1 MTICLRSRRF
11 RLLGHL
17 GLPDPFDSSAPL
29 CAPPSLAR
37 LARLL
42 RRGLMACL
50 LGLGLGVAALS
61 PAQAIDL
68 SLKTIRVGNLSRA
81 YFSERSSVGEARPL
95 IIALHA
101 SGSSGSLMA
110 RATGL
115 TEIAEAAGYMVV
127 YPNGTGLAIDA
138 RTWNSG
144 GCCGYAQ
151 MHKVDDVAFLRALI
165 GKLVK
170 DGLADPQRVYLVGVS
185 NGGMMAYRMA
195 AEAPELLR
203 AVAVVSAVLD
213 VPPETVKAPVP
224 VLHIHGSDD
233 PFIPFLGGIGKQE
246 VSQLPRLS
254 VARTIETWVKANG
267 AEARPTVADIPDAAN
282 DGTTIRQ
289 YIYRSKTDPQSAVL
303 FEVKGGGHAWPG
315 AVVPIINGGKS
326 SQNMDASRV
335 VVDFFNAHGGGR
347 SDEQADEGLPPGAK
361 PLPHATPAPAPA
373 VTSVAPAQPAAAAP
387 PALPAP
393 TRPVR

>member
-1 MTICLRSRRF
+1 MTI
-11 RLLGHL
+11 RLLFRRL
-17 GLPDPFDSSAPL
+17 GPFRSLCSLP
-29 CAPPSLAR
+29 R
-37 LARLL
+37 LARLS
-42 RRGLMACL
+42 RRGLLAGL
-50 LGLGLGVAALS
+50 LGLGLGVTVLP
-61 PAQAIDL
+61 PAQAVDL

-81 YFSERSSVGEARPL
+81 YFSERTSVGEARPL

-115 TEIAEAAGYMVV
+115 TEIAEAAGYMIV

-151 MHKVDDVAFLRALI
+151 MHKVDDVAFLRALVE
-165 GKLVK
+165 KLSK

-195 AEAPELLR
+195 AEAPGLFK

-213 VPPETVKAPVP
+213 VSPETVKAPMP
-224 VLHIHGSDD
+224 VLHIHGSED

-246 VSQLPRLS
+246 VSQLPRIS

-267 AEARPTVADIPDAAN
+267 AEPRPAVTDIPDSAN

-289 YIYRSKTDPQSAVL
+289 YTYRSKTDPQSVVL
-303 FEVKGGGHAWPG
+303 YEVKGGGHAWPG
-315 AVVPIINGGKS
+315 AVIPIVNGGKS
-326 SQNMDASRV
+326 SQNMDASRT

-347 SDEQADEGLPPGAK
+347 SDEPADENLPPGAK
-361 PLPHATPAPAPA
+361 PLPTATPAPA
-373 VTSVAPAQPAAAAP
+373 AAP
-387 PALPAP
+387 TPPPAP
-393 TRPVR
+393 TRPAR